1 MSRVEAQRASAWN
14 TKFMLGT
21 TQNGSSTQVT
31 VTNPDG
37 LKSDLIEREDVESA
51 VMREN
56 ERKYHQTEGG
66 SQLLDGVFQKDFGSF
81 GEGPAI
87 DEVSQGT
94 YTIPPHA
101 TQATKDFLQACKAPD
116 SFESP
121 AVDPIVS

>member
-21 TQNGSSTQVT
+21 TRNGSSMQVT

-37 LKSDLIEREDVESA
+37 SKADLTEREDVESA

-56 ERKYHQTEGG
+56 ELKYHQTEGG
-66 SQLLDGVFQKDFGSF
+66 SHLLDGVFQNDFGSF

-87 DEVSQGT
+87 DEVLQGT
-94 YTIPPHA
+94 YIIPPHA
-101 TQATKDFLQACKAPD
+101 TQATKDFLQ
-116 SFESP
+116 
-121 AVDPIVS
+121 V